1 MLEEWAMAV
10 LPKLVGDRIKRR
22 EDPALIQGLGRYV
35 DDVPVVGTL
44 HAAFLRSPYAHAR
57 IKSLNVEAARQLPGV
72 VTVLTGDDILGKV
85 GTIPC
90 GATGPGMKVPVNHAL
105 AVGKVGFVGQP
116 IAVVVATDAYI
127 AQDAVHLIEL
137 DVDML
142 PAVVDPEQAAEPGSP
157 KVHDEF
163 DDNVMFRVFG
173 PAPEPA
179 DKALGV
185 TDEWFRQ
192 ADKVVR
198 LKITQQR
205 LVPMSME
212 GRGVLATY
220 DRGRAKL
227 TVWMSTQIPH
237 LARTLMA
244 GALSM
249 PEHKIQV
256 IAPDVGG
263 GFGCKIQLYPE
274 ELLIPYLSRQLGK
287 PVKWIEKRREHFTS
301 TIHGRGL
308 VEYFEA
314 AVKNDGTLLAIKCK
328 AYCDMGAYLQ
338 LLTPAIPG
346 LGLILMAG
354 AYDCKAF
361 EYEQIAVFTN
371 KVATDAY
378 RGAGRPEAAYAIERL
393 MDTIARELDLD
404 PVEVRRKNFIQ
415 DFTKPTPAG
424 LLYDSGNY
432 TAPFDK
438 ALAHIGYQELRAE
451 QARLRTQGR
460 YMGIGLSSYIE
471 ICGIGPSFL
480 LPPGV
485 GGWESCTIR
494 IEPTGMIS
502 VLTGV
507 SPHGQSNETTF
518 AQIVAD
524 ELGVPMEHIEIIHGD
539 TDVVSYGIGTFGS
552 RSLAIGGAAMMM
564 SVNKVKDKARQIAAH
579 MLDVRPDDV
588 TYDNGAAY
596 VTADPSRK
604 KTLAEI
610 AFTATDFNWTA
621 MGGVPE
627 GLEPGLEATSRFE
640 PSNATFPFGTHICV
654 VEVDAETGEVEIKRF
669 LAVDDCGNVINPLIV
684 DGQVHGGVAQG
695 LAQTLY
701 EEVVYDENGQLLTG
715 SLMDY
720 AMPKATM
727 VPTIETDRTITPTPV
742 NPLGA
747 KGCGEAGTIGAGP
760 AVANAIIDALA
771 PFGVMHLEMPFKPE
785 KLWRL
790 MQAATK

>member
-1 MLEEWAMAV
+1 MPV
-10 LPKLVGDRIKRR
+10 LPKLMGDRIKRR
-22 EDPALIQGLGRYV
+22 EDPALIQGLGKYV
-35 DDVPVVGTL
+35 DDVPMLGTL
-44 HAAFLRSPYAHAR
+44 HAAFFRSQYAHAR
-57 IKSLNVEAARQLPGV
+57 INSLNVEAAKNLPGV
-72 VTVLTGDDILGKV
+72 VTVLTGQDLLGKV

-90 GATGPGMKVPVNHAL
+90 GAASEGMKVPVNHAL

-116 IAVVVATDAYI
+116 IAVVVAASLAT
-127 AQDAVHLIEL
+127 AQDAVDLIDM
-137 DVDML
+137 DVEIL
-142 PAVVDPEQAAEPGSP
+142 PAVVDPEAAAQPGSP

-163 DDNVMFRVFG
+163 DDNIMFRIFG
-173 PAPEPA
+173 PAPAPSPTP
-179 DKALGV
+179 LGL
-185 TDEWFRQ
+185 TDELFKQ
-192 ADKVVR
+192 ADKVVS

-212 GRGVLATY
+212 PRGVLATY
-220 DRGRAKL
+220 DRGRGKL
-227 TVWMSTQIPH
+227 SVWMSTQIPH
-237 LARTLMA
+237 LVRTLLS
-244 GALSM
+244 GTLSM
-249 PEHKIQV
+249 PEHRIQV

-274 ELLIPYLSRQLGK
+274 ELIVPYLARELGR
-287 PVKWIEKRREHFTS
+287 PVKWIERRREHFTS

-308 VEYFEA
+308 VEYFDA
-314 AVKNDGTLLAIKCK
+314 AVKNDGTLLAVKCK
-328 AYCDMGAYLQ
+328 AYCDMGAYMQ

-354 AYDCKAF
+354 AYNAKAL

-393 MDTIARELDLD
+393 MDTIARELNMD
-404 PVEVRRKNFIQ
+404 PAEVRRKNFIH
-415 DFTKPTPAG
+415 DFAQPTPAG
-424 LLYDSGNY
+424 LVYDSGNY
-432 TAPFDK
+432 QPALDK
-438 ALAHIGYQELRAE
+438 ALQIIGYDALRAE
-451 QARLRTQGR
+451 QKQLREQGR
-460 YMGIGLSSYIE
+460 YLGIGISSYIE

-494 IEPTGMIS
+494 VEPTGMVS

-524 ELGVPMEHIEIIHGD
+524 ELGVPIDTIEVIHGD

-552 RSLAIGGAAMMM
+552 RSLAVGGAALIM
-564 SVNKVKDKARQIAAH
+564 SVNKVKDKAKQLAAH
-579 MLDVRPDDV
+579 MLDAQPEDM
-588 TYDNGAAY
+588 TYADGEVY
-596 VTADPSRK
+596 VTSAPDRKVSFGQVAFAAADFSWQGPGS
-604 KTLAEI
+604 APAHI
-610 AFTATDFNWTA
+610 
-621 MGGVPE
+621 
-627 GLEPGLEATSRFE
+627 EPGLEATSRFE
-640 PSNATFPFGTHICV
+640 PSNATFPFGTHVCV
-654 VEVDAETGEVEIKRF
+654 VEVDGQTGEVEIKRY

-684 DGQVHGGVAQG
+684 DGQVHGGIAQG

-701 EEVVYDENGQLLTG
+701 EEVVYDENGQLVTG

-720 AMPKATM
+720 AMPKAHM
-727 VPTIETDRTITPTPV
+727 LPTLETDRTITPTPV

-747 KGCGEAGTIGAGP
+747 KGCGEAGTIGSTP

-771 PFGVMHLEMPFKPE
+771 PFGVTHLEMPFKPE
-785 KLWRL
+785 KLWLL
-790 MQAATK
+790 MQGGKQS

>member
-1 MLEEWAMAV
+1 MAV

-35 DDVPVVGTL
+35 DDVPLVGIL
-44 HAAFLRSPYAHAR
+44 HAAFFRSPYAHAR
-57 IKSLNVEAARQLPGV
+57 ITRLNVEAATQLPGV
-72 VTVLTGDDILGKV
+72 ITVLTGEDILGKV

-116 IAVVVATDAYI
+116 IAVVVATDPYI
-127 AQDAVHLIEL
+127 AQDAVHLIDLE
-137 DVDML
+137 VDML
-142 PAVVDPEQAAEPGSP
+142 PAVVDPEQAAEPGAP

-179 DKALGV
+179 DKPIGV

-212 GRGVLATY
+212 PRGVLATY
-220 DRGRAKL
+220 DRGRGKL
-227 TVWMSTQIPH
+227 TVWISTQIPH
-237 LARTLMA
+237 LVRTLLA

-249 PEHKIQV
+249 PEPKIQV

-274 ELLIPYLSRQLGK
+274 ELLIPYLSRHLGK

-354 AYDCKAF
+354 AYEAKAI

-393 MDTIARELDLD
+393 MDTIARELHLD
-404 PVEVRRKNFIQ
+404 PTDVRRKNFIH
-415 DFTKPTPAG
+415 DFSKPTPAG

-438 ALAHIGYQELRAE
+438 ALALIGYQELRAE
-451 QARLRTQGR
+451 QARLRAQGR

-494 IEPTGMIS
+494 VEPTGTVS

-524 ELGVPMEHIEIIHGD
+524 ELGVPMDHIEVIHGD

-564 SVNKVKDKARQIAAH
+564 SVNKVKDKAKSIAAH

-588 TYDNGAAY
+588 TYANGEVY
-596 VTADPSRK
+596 VTTDPSRK
-604 KTLAEI
+604 KSLTEI

-640 PSNATFPFGTHICV
+640 PSNATFPFGTHVCV
-654 VEVDAETGEVEIKRF
+654 VEVDPETGAVDIQRF
-669 LAVDDCGNVINPLIV
+669 LAVDDCGNIINPLIV
-684 DGQVHGGVAQG
+684 EGQVHGGVAQG

-701 EEVVYDENGQLLTG
+701 EEVVYDEHGQLLTG

-720 AMPKATM
+720 AMPKTTM
-727 VPTIETDRTITPTPV
+727 VPTMETDRTITPTPV

-747 KGCGEAGTIGAGP
+747 KGCGEAGTIGSGP

-771 PFGVMHLEMPFKPE
+771 PFGVTHMEMPFKPE
-785 KLWRL
+785 KIWRL
-790 MQAATK
+790 IQQATK

>member
-1 MLEEWAMAV
+1 MATV

-35 DDVPVVGTL
+35 DDVPTIGTL
-44 HAAFLRSPYAHAR
+44 HAAFYRSPYAHAR
-57 IKSLNVEAARQLPGV
+57 IRSLNVDAAKRLPGV
-72 VTVLTGDDILGKV
+72 VAVLTGADILGKV
-85 GTIPC
+85 GTVPC
-90 GATGPGMKVPVNHAL
+90 GAAGPGMNVPVNHAL
-105 AVGKVGFVGQP
+105 AIGKVGFVGQP
-116 IAVVVATDAYI
+116 VAVVVANDPYVAE
-127 AQDAVHLIEL
+127 DAVKLIEM
-137 DVDML
+137 DVDIL
-142 PAVVDPEQAAEPGSP
+142 PAVVDPELAAAPGSP

-163 DDNVMFRVFG
+163 DDNIMFRLFG
-173 PAPEPA
+173 PSAEPA
-179 DKALGV
+179 SKPIGI

-192 ADKVVR
+192 ADKVVS

-212 GRGVLATY
+212 PRGVLATY
-220 DRGRAKL
+220 DRGRGKL
-227 TVWMSTQIPH
+227 TVWLSTQIPH
-237 LARTLMA
+237 LVRTLLA

-249 PEHKIQV
+249 PEYKIQV

-263 GFGCKIQLYPE
+263 GFGAKIQLYPE

-287 PVKWIEKRREHFTS
+287 PVKWIEKRREHFAA

-308 VEYFEA
+308 VEYFDA
-314 AVKNDGTLLAIKCK
+314 AVKNDGTLLAVKCK
-328 AYCDMGAYLQ
+328 AYCDMGAYMQ

-354 AYDCKAF
+354 TYEAKAV

-393 MDTIARELDLD
+393 MDTIARELNLD
-404 PVEVRRKNFIQ
+404 PVDVRRKNFLK
-415 DFTKPTPAG
+415 DFSKPTPAG
-424 LLYDSGNY
+424 MMYDSGNY
-432 TAPFDK
+432 PIALDK
-438 ALAHIGYQELRAE
+438 ALAIVDYPALRAE
-451 QARLRTQGR
+451 QQRLRQQGR
-460 YMGIGLSSYIE
+460 YLGIGLSSYVE

-480 LPPGV
+480 MPPGV
-485 GGWESCTIR
+485 GGWETCTIR
-494 IEPTGMIS
+494 VEPTGMVS

-507 SPHGQSNETTF
+507 SPHGQGNETTF

-524 ELGVPMEHIEIIHGD
+524 ELGVPMENIEVIHGD

-552 RSLAIGGAAMMM
+552 RSLAVGGAAMVM
-564 SVNKVKDKARQIAAH
+564 SINKVKDKAKQIAAH
-579 MLDVRPDDV
+579 MLDVQPGDV
-588 TYDNGAAY
+588 TYDNGAIY
-596 VTADPSRK
+596 VTADPNRR
-604 KTLAEI
+604 KTLAEV
-610 AFTATDFNWTA
+610 AFTATDFNWTT
-621 MGGVPE
+621 MGGVPAD
-627 GLEPGLEATSRFE
+627 LEPGLEATSRFE
-640 PSNATFPFGTHICV
+640 PANATFPFGTHICV
-654 VEVDAETGEVEIKRF
+654 VEVDAETGEYEIKRF
-669 LAVDDCGNVINPLIV
+669 VAVDDCGNVINPLIV
-684 DGQVHGGVAQG
+684 EGQVHGGVAQG

-727 VPTIETDRTITPTPV
+727 VPTMETDRTITPTPL

-747 KGCGEAGTIGAGP
+747 KGCGEAGTIGSGP
-760 AVANAIIDALA
+760 AVANALIDALA
-771 PFGVMHLEMPFKPE
+771 PFGVTHLEMPFKPE

-790 MQAATK
+790 IQAGRK

>member
-1 MLEEWAMAV
+1 MAV
-10 LPKLVGDRIKRR
+10 LPKLIGERIKRR
-22 EDPALIQGLGRYV
+22 EDPALIQGLGKYV
-35 DDVPVVGTL
+35 DDVPLQRTL
-44 HAAFLRSPYAHAR
+44 HAAFYRSPYAHAR
-57 IKSLNVEAARQLPGV
+57 ITRLNVDEAKKHLGV
-72 VTVLTGDDILGKV
+72 VAVLTGADILDKV

-90 GATGPGMKVPVNHAL
+90 GAASPDMKVPVNHAL
-105 AVGKVGFVGQP
+105 AVNTVGFVGQP
-116 IAVVVATDAYI
+116 IAVVVADSLYT
-127 AQDAVHLIEL
+127 AQDAVDKITM
-137 DVDML
+137 DVDIL
-142 PAVVDPEQAAEPGSP
+142 PAVVDPEAAAQPGSP

-163 DDNVMFRVFG
+163 ADNIMFRIFG
-173 PAPEPA
+173 PAPAPSPTP
-179 DKALGV
+179 LGL
-185 TDEWFRQ
+185 TDELFKQ
-192 ADKVVR
+192 ADKVVS

-212 GRGVLATY
+212 PRGVLAAY
-220 DRGRAKL
+220 DRGKGKL

-237 LARTLMA
+237 LVRTLL
-244 GALSM
+244 GIALSM
-249 PEHKIQV
+249 PEYKIQV

-274 ELLIPYLSRQLGK
+274 ELLIPYLSRQLGR

-308 VEYFEA
+308 VEYFDA
-314 AVKNDGTLLAIKCK
+314 AVKNDGTLLAVKCK
-328 AYCDMGAYLQ
+328 AYCDMGAYMQ

-354 AYDCKAF
+354 AYNARAV

-393 MDTIARELDLD
+393 MDTIARELNLD
-404 PVEVRRKNFIQ
+404 PVEVRRKNFIT
-415 DFTKPTPAG
+415 DFSKPTPAG
-424 LLYDSGNY
+424 LMYDSGNY
-432 TAPFDK
+432 VAPLDK
-438 ALAHIGYQELRAE
+438 ALQIVNYQALREE
-451 QARLRTQGR
+451 QKRLREQGR
-460 YMGIGLSSYIE
+460 YLGIGISSYIE

-480 LPPGV
+480 MPPGV
-485 GGWESCTIR
+485 GGWETCTIR
-494 IEPTGMIS
+494 VEPTGKVS

-524 ELGVPMEHIEIIHGD
+524 ELGIPIDDIEVIHGD

-552 RSLAIGGAAMMM
+552 RSLAVGGAALIM
-564 SVNKVKDKARQIAAH
+564 SVNKVKDKAKQLAAH

-588 TYDNGAAY
+588 TYGDGEIY

-604 KTLAEI
+604 KTFAEV
-610 AFTATDFNWTA
+610 AFMATDFSWQGPGSA
-621 MGGVPE
+621 PADI
-627 GLEPGLEATSRFE
+627 EPGLEATSRFE

-654 VEVDAETGEVEIKRF
+654 VEVDRETGEVELQRF
-669 LAVDDCGNVINPLIV
+669 VAVDDCGNVINPLIV

-701 EEVVYDENGQLLTG
+701 EEVVYDDNGQLVTG

-720 AMPKATM
+720 AMPKAHM

-742 NPLGA
+742 NPIGA

-771 PFGVMHLEMPFKPE
+771 PFGVTHLEMPFKPE
-785 KLWRL
+785 KLWKL
-790 MQAATK
+790 MNQP

>member
-1 MLEEWAMAV
+1 MAV

-22 EDPALIQGLGRYV
+22 EDPALIQGFGRYV
-35 DDVPVVGTL
+35 DDIPTVGTL
-44 HAAFLRSPYAHAR
+44 HAAFFRSPYAHAR
-57 IKSLNVEAARQLPGV
+57 ITSLNIEAARQLPGV
-72 VTVLTGDDILGKV
+72 VAVLTGADILGKV
-85 GTIPC
+85 GTVPC
-90 GATGPGMKVPVNHAL
+90 GAAGPGMKVPVHHAL

-116 IAVVVATDAYI
+116 VAVVVATDAYI
-127 AQDAVHLIEL
+127 AQDAVNLIEM

-142 PAVVDPEQAAEPGSP
+142 PAVVDPEQAAAPGSP

-163 DDNVMFRVFG
+163 DDNIMFRVFG
-173 PAPEPA
+173 PGPEPA
-179 DKALGV
+179 DQPIGV

-192 ADKVVR
+192 ADKVVS

-212 GRGVLATY
+212 PRGVLATY
-220 DRGRAKL
+220 DRGRGKL
-227 TVWMSTQIPH
+227 TVWLSTQIPH
-237 LARTLMA
+237 LVRTLLA

-249 PEHKIQV
+249 PEYKIQV

-274 ELLIPYLSRQLGK
+274 ELLIPYLARQLGK

-308 VEYFEA
+308 VEYFDA

-328 AYCDMGAYLQ
+328 AYCDMGAYMQ

-354 AYDCKAF
+354 AYEAKAI

-393 MDTIARELDLD
+393 MDTIARELHLD
-404 PVEVRRKNFIQ
+404 PVEVRRKNFIR

-424 LLYDSGNY
+424 LLYDSGDY
-432 TAPFDK
+432 PAPLDK
-438 ALAHIGYQELRAE
+438 ALALIGYQELRAE
-451 QARLRTQGR
+451 QARLRAQGT
-460 YMGIGLSSYIE
+460 YIGIGLSSYIE

-480 LPPGV
+480 LPTGV

-524 ELGVPMEHIEIIHGD
+524 ELGVPMEHIEVIHGD

-552 RSLAIGGAAMMM
+552 RSLAIGGAAMLM
-564 SVNKVKDKARQIAAH
+564 SINKIKDKAKQIAAH

-588 TYDNGAAY
+588 TYGQGEVY
-596 VTADPSRK
+596 VTQDPSRK
-604 KTLAEI
+604 KTLTDI

-640 PSNATFPFGTHICV
+640 PGNATFPFGTHVCV
-654 VEVDAETGEVEIKRF
+654 VEVDVETGEVEIKRF

-720 AMPKATM
+720 AMPKASM
-727 VPTIETDRTITPTPV
+727 VPSVETERTITPTPV

-747 KGCGEAGTIGAGP
+747 KGCGEAGTIGSGP

-771 PFGVMHLEMPFKPE
+771 PFGVTHLEMPFKPE

-790 MQAATK
+790 IQQANK

>member
-1 MLEEWAMAV
+1 MAV

-35 DDVPVVGTL
+35 DDVPTVGTL
-44 HAAFLRSPYAHAR
+44 HAAFFRSPYAHAR
-57 IKSLNVEAARQLPGV
+57 IKSLNVEAAQKLPGV
-72 VTVLTGDDILGKV
+72 VTVLTGADILGKV

-90 GATGPGMKVPVNHAL
+90 GAAGPGMKVPVNHAL

-116 IAVVVATDAYI
+116 VAVVVATNAYV
-127 AQDAVHLIEL
+127 AQDAVNLIEM
-137 DVDML
+137 DVDLL

-163 DDNVMFRVFG
+163 DDNIMFRVFG

-179 DKALGV
+179 DKPVGV

-192 ADKVVR
+192 ADTVVR

-212 GRGVLATY
+212 PRGVLATY
-220 DRGRAKL
+220 DRGRSKL

-237 LARTLMA
+237 LVRTLLA

-249 PEHKIQV
+249 PEPKIQV

-274 ELLIPYLSRQLGK
+274 ELLIPYLARQLGK

-328 AYCDMGAYLQ
+328 AYCDMGAYMQ

-354 AYDCKAF
+354 AYEAKAI

-393 MDTIARELDLD
+393 MDAIARELNLD
-404 PVEVRRKNFIQ
+404 PVEVRRKNFIK
-415 DFTKPTPAG
+415 DFSKPTPAG

-432 TAPFDK
+432 PAPLDK
-438 ALAHIGYQELRAE
+438 ALELIGYQELRAE
-451 QARLRTQGR
+451 QARLRAQGR
-460 YMGIGLSSYIE
+460 YIGIGLSSYIE

-480 LPPGV
+480 LPTGV

-494 IEPTGMIS
+494 IEPTGTVS

-524 ELGVPMEHIEIIHGD
+524 ELGIPMEHIEVIHGD

-552 RSLAIGGAAMMM
+552 RSLAIGGAAMLM
-564 SVNKVKDKARQIAAH
+564 SVNKIKEKAKNIAAH

-588 TYDNGAAY
+588 TYGQGEVY

-604 KTLAEI
+604 KTLTEI

-695 LAQTLY
+695 LAQTMY

-727 VPTIETDRTITPTPV
+727 VPLMETARTITPTPV

-747 KGCGEAGTIGAGP
+747 KGCGEAGTIGSGP
-760 AVANAIIDALA
+760 SVANAIIDALA
-771 PFGVMHLEMPFKPE
+771 PFGVTHLEMPFKPE

-790 MQAATK
+790 IQQAKQ

>member
-1 MLEEWAMAV
+1 MAV

-22 EDPALIQGLGRYV
+22 EDPALIQGFGKYV
-35 DDVPVVGTL
+35 DDIPLMGML
-44 HAAFLRSPYAHAR
+44 HAAFFRSPYAHAR
-57 IKSLNVEAARQLPGV
+57 IKSLNVDAARRLPGV
-72 VTVLTGDDILGKV
+72 ITVLTGQDLVGKV

-90 GATGPGMKVPVNHAL
+90 GAAGPGMKMPVNHAL
-105 AVGKVGFVGQP
+105 AVDKVGFVGQP
-116 IAVVVATDAYI
+116 IAVVVAESPYT
-127 AQDAVHLIEL
+127 AQDAVELIHM
-137 DVDML
+137 DVDIL
-142 PAVVDPEQAAEPGSP
+142 PAVVDPEQAAQPGSP

-163 DDNVMFRVFG
+163 DDNIMFRVFG
-173 PAPEPA
+173 PAAAPSPTP
-179 DKALGV
+179 LGL
-185 TDEWFRQ
+185 TDELFKQ
-192 ADKVVR
+192 ADKVVS

-205 LVPMSME
+205 LVPMSMDP
-212 GRGVLATY
+212 RGVLATY
-220 DRGRAKL
+220 ERGRGKL

-237 LARTLMA
+237 LVRTLLGLTMN
-244 GALSM
+244 M
-249 PEHKIQV
+249 PEHRIQV

-263 GFGCKIQLYPE
+263 GFGAKIQLYPE
-274 ELLIPYLSRQLGK
+274 ELIVPYLSRELAR

-328 AYCDMGAYLQ
+328 CYCDMGAYMQ

-354 AYDCKAF
+354 AYDAKAI

-393 MDTIARELDLD
+393 MDTIAHELNLD
-404 PVEVRRKNFIQ
+404 PAEVRRKNFIK
-415 DFTKPTPAG
+415 DFAKPTPAG
-424 LLYDSGNY
+424 LVYDSGNY
-432 TAPFDK
+432 QPALDK
-438 ALAHIGYQELRAE
+438 ALQLIGYDALRAE
-451 QARLRTQGR
+451 QKRLRAQGR
-460 YMGIGLSSYIE
+460 YMGIGISSYIE

-494 IEPTGMIS
+494 VEPTGKVS

-507 SPHGQSNETTF
+507 SPHGQGNETTF

-524 ELGVPMEHIEIIHGD
+524 QLGVPMEDIEVIHGD

-552 RSLAIGGAAMMM
+552 RSLAVGGAALMM
-564 SVNKVKDKARQIAAH
+564 SVDKVKDKAKQLGAH
-579 MLDVRPDDV
+579 MLDARPEDV
-588 TYDNGAAY
+588 TYEDGEVHLTSDVN
-596 VTADPSRK
+596 RK
-604 KTLAEI
+604 KTFAEI
-610 AFTATDFNWTA
+610 AFAATDFSWQGPGSA
-621 MGGVPE
+621 PAGV
-627 GLEPGLEATSRFE
+627 EPGLEATSRFE
-640 PSNATFPFGTHICV
+640 PGNATFPFGTHICV
-654 VEVDAETGEVEIKRF
+654 VEVDGETGAVKLQRY

-684 DGQVHGGVAQG
+684 DGQVHGGIAQG
-695 LAQTLY
+695 LAQVLY
-701 EEVVYDENGQLLTG
+701 EEVVYDENGQLLSG

-720 AMPKATM
+720 AMPKANM
-727 VPTIETDRTITPTPV
+727 IPTLETDRTVTPTPV

-747 KGCGEAGTIGAGP
+747 KGCGEAGTIGSTP

-771 PFGVMHLEMPFKPE
+771 PFGVTHLEMPFKPE
-785 KLWRL
+785 KLWQL
-790 MQAATK
+790 MRQGKKA

>member
-1 MLEEWAMAV
+1 MTV

-22 EDPALIQGLGRYV
+22 EDPALIQGFGKFV
-35 DDVPVVGTL
+35 DDVPMVGTL

-57 IKSLNVEAARQLPGV
+57 IESIKVDVAQNHPGV
-72 VTVLTGDDILGKV
+72 ITVLTGNDLLGTI

-90 GATGPGMKVPVNHAL
+90 GAVSEGMKVPVNHAL

-116 IAVVVATDAYI
+116 VAVVVADDPYT
-127 AQDAVHLIEL
+127 AQDAVDLIEMH
-137 DVDML
+137 VAIL
-142 PAVVDPEQAAEPGSP
+142 PAVVDPEQAAQPDSP

-163 DDNVMFRVFG
+163 DDNIMFRVYG
-173 PAPEPA
+173 PAPVPSPTP
-179 DKALGV
+179 LGL
-185 TDEWFRQ
+185 TDELFHQ
-192 ADKVVR
+192 ADKVVS

-212 GRGVLATY
+212 PRGVLASF
-220 DRGRAKL
+220 DRSRGKL

-237 LARTLMA
+237 LVRTLLS

-249 PEHKIQV
+249 PENRIQV

-274 ELLIPYLSRQLGK
+274 ELLIPYLARELGH

-308 VEYFEA
+308 VEYFDA
-314 AVKNDGTLLAIKCK
+314 AVKQDGTLLAVKCQC
-328 AYCDMGAYLQ
+328 YCDMGAYLQ

-346 LGLILMAG
+346 LGLILTAG
-354 AYDCKAF
+354 AYHAQAIEFD
-361 EYEQIAVFTN
+361 QIAVFTN

-393 MDTIARELDLD
+393 MDVIARELNMD
-404 PVEVRRKNFIQ
+404 PAEVRRKNFIQ
-415 DFTKPTPAG
+415 DFSQPTPAG
-424 LLYDSGNY
+424 LHYDSGNY
-432 TAPFDK
+432 QPTLDK
-438 ALAHIGYQELRAE
+438 ALERIGYDELRAE
-451 QARLRTQGR
+451 QQRLREQGR
-460 YMGIGLSSYIE
+460 YLGIGIASYIE

-485 GGWESCTIR
+485 GGWESCSIR
-494 IEPTGMIS
+494 VEPTGMVT

-507 SPHGQSNETTF
+507 SPHGQGNETTF

-524 ELGVPMEHIEIIHGD
+524 ELGVPVDHIDVVHGD

-552 RSLAIGGAAMMM
+552 RSLAVGGAALVM
-564 SVNKVKDKARQIAAH
+564 SVNKVKDKAKQLAAH
-579 MLDVRPDDV
+579 MLDARPQDM
-588 TYDNGAAY
+588 TYTDGEIHL
-596 VTADPSRK
+596 TSDPSRK
-604 KTLAEI
+604 VTLQEV
-610 AFTATDFNWTA
+610 AFAAADFSWQGPGSA
-621 MGGVPE
+621 PADI
-627 GLEPGLEATSRFE
+627 EPGLEATSRFE
-640 PSNATFPFGTHICV
+640 PTNATFPFGTHICV
-654 VEVDAETGEVEIKRF
+654 VEVDRETGAIELKRY

-684 DGQVHGGVAQG
+684 DGQVHGGIAQG
-695 LAQTLY
+695 LAQVMY
-701 EEVVYDENGQLLTG
+701 EEVVYDENGQLISG

-720 AMPKATM
+720 AMPKAHM
-727 VPTIETDRTITPTPV
+727 MPSLETDRTVTPTPV

-747 KGCGEAGTIGAGP
+747 KGCGEAGTIGSTP

-771 PFGVMHLEMPFKPE
+771 PFGVTHLEMPFKPE

-790 MQAATK
+790 MNQDG

>member
-1 MLEEWAMAV
+1 MAV
-10 LPKLVGDRIKRR
+10 LPKLIGDRIKRR
-22 EDPALIQGLGRYV
+22 EDPALIQGFGKYV
-35 DDVPVVGTL
+35 DDIPLVGTL
-44 HAAFLRSPYAHAR
+44 HAAFFRSQYAHAR
-57 IKSLNVEAARQLPGV
+57 INNLNVEAAKHHPGV
-72 VTVLTGDDILGKV
+72 VTVLTGQDIMGKV

-90 GATGPGMKVPVNHAL
+90 GAASPDMKVPVNHAL
-105 AVGKVGFVGQP
+105 AVDKVGFVGQP
-116 IAVVVATDAYI
+116 IAVVVAHSLAA
-127 AQDAVHLIEL
+127 AQDAVDLIGM

-142 PAVVDPEQAAEPGSP
+142 PAVVDPEAAAQPGSP

-163 DDNVMFRVFG
+163 DDNIMFRIYG
-173 PAPEPA
+173 PAAQPSATPLGLT
-179 DKALGV
+179 DAL
-185 TDEWFRQ
+185 FQQ
-192 ADKVVR
+192 ADKVVS

-212 GRGVLATY
+212 PRGVLATY
-220 DRGRAKL
+220 DRGRGKL

-237 LARTLMA
+237 LVRTLLS

-249 PEHKIQV
+249 PENRIQV

-274 ELLIPYLSRQLGK
+274 ELLIPYLARQLGQ
-287 PVKWIEKRREHFTS
+287 PVKWIERRREHFTS

-308 VEYFEA
+308 VEYFDA
-314 AVKNDGTLLAIKCK
+314 AVKNDGTLLAVKCK
-328 AYCDMGAYLQ
+328 AYCDMGAYMQ

-354 AYDCKAF
+354 AYNAKAI

-393 MDTIARELDLD
+393 MDTIAHELNLD
-404 PVEVRRKNFIQ
+404 PAEVRRKNFIR
-415 DFTKPTPAG
+415 DFSQPTPAG

-432 TAPFDK
+432 QPALDK
-438 ALAHIGYQELRAE
+438 ALEIIGYDQLRAE
-451 QARLRTQGR
+451 QKRLREQGR
-460 YMGIGLSSYIE
+460 YLGIGISSYIE

-494 IEPTGMIS
+494 VEPTGMVS

-524 ELGVPMEHIEIIHGD
+524 ELGVPIDHIEVIHGD

-552 RSLAIGGAAMMM
+552 RSLAVGGAALLM
-564 SVNKVKDKARQIAAH
+564 SVNKVKDKAKQLAAH
-579 MLDVRPDDV
+579 MLDARAEDM
-588 TYDNGAAY
+588 TYADGEIY
-596 VTADPSRK
+596 VTSDRNRKVAFAQVAFAAADFSWQGPGS
-604 KTLAEI
+604 APADI
-610 AFTATDFNWTA
+610 
-621 MGGVPE
+621 
-627 GLEPGLEATSRFE
+627 EPGLEATSRFE

-654 VEVDAETGEVEIKRF
+654 VEVDGETGEVELQRF

-684 DGQVHGGVAQG
+684 DGQVHGGIAQG

-701 EEVVYDENGQLLTG
+701 EEVVYDENGQLVSGT
-715 SLMDY
+715 LMDY
-720 AMPKATM
+720 AIPKAHM
-727 VPTIETDRTITPTPV
+727 LPTLETDRTVTPTPV

-747 KGCGEAGTIGAGP
+747 KGCGEAGTIGSTP

-771 PFGVMHLEMPFKPE
+771 PFGVTHLEMPFKPE

-790 MQAATK
+790 INQGKKA

>member
-1 MLEEWAMAV
+1 MAV

-35 DDVPVVGTL
+35 DDVPTVGTL
-44 HAAFLRSPYAHAR
+44 HAAFFRSPYAHAR
-57 IKSLNVEAARQLPGV
+57 ITSLNVEAARNLPGV
-72 VTVLTGDDILGKV
+72 VTVLTGADILGKV

-90 GATGPGMKVPVNHAL
+90 GAAGPGMKVPVNHAL

-116 IAVVVATDAYI
+116 VAVVVATNAYV
-127 AQDAVHLIEL
+127 AQDAVNLIEME
-137 DVDML
+137 VDLL

-163 DDNVMFRVFG
+163 DDNIMFRVFG

-179 DKALGV
+179 DKPVGV

-212 GRGVLATY
+212 PRGVLATY
-220 DRGRAKL
+220 DRGRSKL
-227 TVWMSTQIPH
+227 TVWISTQIPH
-237 LARTLMA
+237 LVRTLLA

-249 PEHKIQV
+249 PETKIQV

-274 ELLIPYLSRQLGK
+274 ELLIPYLARQLGK

-328 AYCDMGAYLQ
+328 AYCDMGAYMQ

-354 AYDCKAF
+354 AYEAKAI

-393 MDTIARELDLD
+393 MDTIARELNLD
-404 PVEVRRKNFIQ
+404 PVEVRRKNFIK
-415 DFTKPTPAG
+415 DFSKPTPAG

-432 TAPFDK
+432 PAPLDK
-438 ALAHIGYQELRAE
+438 ALELIGYQELRAE
-451 QARLRTQGR
+451 QARLRAQGR
-460 YMGIGLSSYIE
+460 YIGIGLSSYIE

-480 LPPGV
+480 LPTGV

-494 IEPTGMIS
+494 IEPTGTVS

-524 ELGVPMEHIEIIHGD
+524 ELGIPMEHIEVIHGD

-552 RSLAIGGAAMMM
+552 RSLAIGGAAMLM
-564 SVNKVKDKARQIAAH
+564 SVNKIKEKAKNIAAH

-588 TYDNGAAY
+588 TYGQGEVY

-604 KTLAEI
+604 KTLTEI

-654 VEVDAETGEVEIKRF
+654 VEVDAETGAVEIKRF

-695 LAQTLY
+695 LAQTMY

-727 VPTIETDRTITPTPV
+727 VPLMETARTITPTPV

-747 KGCGEAGTIGAGP
+747 KGCGEAGTIGSGP
-760 AVANAIIDALA
+760 SVANAIIDALA
-771 PFGVMHLEMPFKPE
+771 PFGVTHLEMPFKPE

-790 MQAATK
+790 IQQAKQ

>member
-1 MLEEWAMAV
+1 MAV
-10 LPKLVGDRIKRR
+10 LPKLIGDRIKRR
-22 EDPALIQGLGRYV
+22 EDPALIQGFGKYV
-35 DDVPVVGTL
+35 DDIPLVGTL
-44 HAAFLRSPYAHAR
+44 HAAFFRSQYAHAR
-57 IKSLNVEAARQLPGV
+57 INSLNVEAAKNYPGV
-72 VTVLTGDDILGKV
+72 VTVLTGQDIMGKV

-90 GATGPGMKVPVNHAL
+90 GATSPDMKVPVNHAL

-116 IAVVVATDAYI
+116 IAVVVANSLAA
-127 AQDAVHLIEL
+127 AQDAVDLIDM
-137 DVDML
+137 DVDIL
-142 PAVVDPEQAAEPGSP
+142 PAVVDPEAAAQPGSP

-163 DDNVMFRVFG
+163 DDNIMFRIYG
-173 PAPEPA
+173 PAAQPSATPLGLT
-179 DKALGV
+179 DAL
-185 TDEWFRQ
+185 FQQ
-192 ADKVVR
+192 ADKVVS

-212 GRGVLATY
+212 PRGVLATY
-220 DRGRAKL
+220 DRGRGKL

-237 LARTLMA
+237 LVRTLLS
-244 GALSM
+244 GAMSM
-249 PEHKIQV
+249 PEHRIQV

-274 ELLIPYLSRQLGK
+274 ELLIPYLARQLGR
-287 PVKWIEKRREHFTS
+287 PVKWIERRREHFTS

-308 VEYFEA
+308 VEYFDA
-314 AVKNDGTLLAIKCK
+314 AVKNDGTLLAVKCK
-328 AYCDMGAYLQ
+328 AYCDMGAYMQ

-354 AYDCKAF
+354 AYNAKAI

-393 MDTIARELDLD
+393 MDSIAHELNLD
-404 PVEVRRKNFIQ
+404 VAEVRRKNFIR
-415 DFTKPTPAG
+415 DFSQPTPAG

-432 TAPFDK
+432 QPALDK
-438 ALAHIGYQELRAE
+438 ALEIIGYDQLRAE
-451 QARLRTQGR
+451 QKRLREQGR
-460 YMGIGLSSYIE
+460 YLGIGISSYIE

-494 IEPTGMIS
+494 VEPTGMVS

-507 SPHGQSNETTF
+507 SPHGQGNETTF

-524 ELGVPMEHIEIIHGD
+524 ELGVPIDHIEVIHGD

-552 RSLAIGGAAMMM
+552 RSLAVGGAALMM
-564 SVNKVKDKARQIAAH
+564 SVHKVKDKAKQLAAH
-579 MLDVRPDDV
+579 MLDARAEDM
-588 TYDNGAAY
+588 TYADGEIY
-596 VTADPSRK
+596 VTSDRNRQVTLGQVAFAAADFSWQGPGS
-604 KTLAEI
+604 APADI
-610 AFTATDFNWTA
+610 
-621 MGGVPE
+621 
-627 GLEPGLEATSRFE
+627 EPGLEATSRFE

-654 VEVDAETGEVEIKRF
+654 VEVDGETGEVELQRY

-684 DGQVHGGVAQG
+684 DGQVHGGIAQG

-701 EEVVYDENGQLLTG
+701 EEVVYDENGQLVSGT
-715 SLMDY
+715 LMDY
-720 AMPKATM
+720 AIPKAHM
-727 VPTIETDRTITPTPV
+727 MPTLETERTITPTPV

-747 KGCGEAGTIGAGP
+747 KGCGEAGTIGSTP

-771 PFGVMHLEMPFKPE
+771 PFGVTHLEMPFKPE
-785 KLWRL
+785 KLWRFIN
-790 MQAATK
+790 QGKKA